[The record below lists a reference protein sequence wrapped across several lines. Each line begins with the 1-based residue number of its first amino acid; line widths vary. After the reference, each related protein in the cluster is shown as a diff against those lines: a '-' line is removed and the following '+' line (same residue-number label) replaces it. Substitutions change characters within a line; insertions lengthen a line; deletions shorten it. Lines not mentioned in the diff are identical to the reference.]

1 MPYTKQN
8 FQDGK
13 TLTAAQL
20 NHIEDGIEEI
30 EASLPVKIQENVSAA
45 VPGIV
50 SDVLAA
56 LPTWNGGSY

>member
-20 NHIEDGIEEI
+20 NHIEDGIAEI
-30 EASLPVKIQENVSAA
+30 ETSLPIKIQENISEVTPS
-45 VPGIV
+45 IV
-50 SDVLAA
+50 AQVLAA